1 MRAIA
6 KAQVTRLAIQDHLI
20 RILIIFRVPT
30 SETCR
35 HGNFVARLES
45 NFAQCHGIDAG
56 AEGGDCRVSAHHF
69 FYGVRDHR
77 RIGPKRRL
85 MIGILRQMP
94 ELPGDISGNG
104 IQPTDEEVEGKANQL
119 VIGKIASLNL
129 RGNAIAQQRSE
140 EHTSELQSLM
150 RISYAVFCLKKK
162 KTTHTKKNT

>member
-20 RILIIFRVPT
+20 RILIIFRFPT

-94 ELPGDISGNG
+94 EL
-104 IQPTDEEVEGKANQL
+104 
-119 VIGKIASLNL
+119 
-129 RGNAIAQQRSE
+129 RSE
-140 EHTSELQSLM
+140 EPTSELPSLM
-150 RISYAVFCLKKK
+150 RISYAAFCLI
-162 KTTHTKKNT
+162 KKNKTNTNN